1 MDIKMNRNDS
11 ELTVALIGSLDT
23 NSSPELDAQLKTA
36 LDGVTKLIFDMKEL
50 KYISSAGLRIMLITM
65 QRMEAQGEM
74 IVKNVCPEVMDV
86 FEITGFIEDLTIE
99 NE

>member
-50 KYISSAGLRIMLITM
+50 NYISSAGLRIMLITM

-99 NE
+99 ND